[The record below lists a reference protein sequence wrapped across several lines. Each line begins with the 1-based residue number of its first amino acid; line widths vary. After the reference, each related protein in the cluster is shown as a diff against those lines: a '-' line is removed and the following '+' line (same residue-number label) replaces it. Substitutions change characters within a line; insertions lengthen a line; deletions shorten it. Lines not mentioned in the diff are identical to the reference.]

1 MRFVYFFFVWN
12 PELRCCDE
20 LLISQRFF
28 VFEYSGSINKLST
41 PIKRIMRID
50 VSYVFFVYIEK
61 RSGAILHEVFEN
73 VRILSHFCIN
83 DLSMPVDKIVDIKGK
98 NIIF

>member
-1 MRFVYFFFVWN
+1 
-12 PELRCCDE
+12 
-20 LLISQRFF
+20 
-28 VFEYSGSINKLST
+28 
-41 PIKRIMRID
+41 MRID

-83 DLSMPVDKIVDIKGK
+83 DLSMPVGKIVDIKGK